1 MIQQVFFI
9 AVAALF
15 SRSGAVAAPTP
26 KAAAVVDCVKNLQKH
41 LKSDGQ
47 GRTLNMNGK
56 FAKPI
61 YGKTRCRGGLEQSK
75 SSFDKGEN
83 SFGFIVSANIKSGA
97 APKKI
102 GGSSSGDLKV
112 VSCQEGR
119 QSTYVLEP
127 IWPQDRVFPLAV
139 QISQGGKLT
148 SMKSTGWGG
157 EEFECRD
164 TP

>member
-47 GRTLNMNGK
+47 GLTLNMNGK

-97 APKKI
+97 ALYTHPSYQVPDLRLVPTGDDSHPWGVEHQRDELARFGDI
-102 GGSSSGDLKV
+102 GKASAYLAFMRG
-112 VSCQEGR
+112 E
-119 QSTYVLEP
+119 TIEP
-127 IWPQDRVFPLAV
+127 RVF
-139 QISQGGKLT
+139 
-148 SMKSTGWGG
+148 
-157 EEFECRD
+157 R
-164 TP
+164 